1 MKERPDSSNQL
12 YVYKSRSLRIH
23 GHERM
28 ERDPVHDHMNKH
40 QAYWIRLYDF
50 LGGEYPNVPGANAA
64 PPILRSLMD
73 AGVDCF
79 IDLTEEWEPLDPY
92 APFLEG
98 QEHLRFPIRDAD
110 VPRSRAEM
118 KAILDA
124 IDERLEAGKG
134 VYVHCWGG
142 IGRTGT
148 VAGCWLARH
157 GEENALQQLHLFW
170 QHSIKAKMGIRSPE
184 TEEQCR
190 YIREWKA
197 GE

>member
-1 MKERPDSSNQL
+1 MKPINATL
-12 YVYKSRSLRIH
+12 A
-23 GHERM
+23 
-28 ERDPVHDHMNKH
+28 NKH
-40 QAYWIRLYDF
+40 MAAHHAFWIKACEL
-50 LGGEYPNVPGANAA
+50 LGGEYPNVKGAKEA

-79 IDLTEEWEPLDPY
+79 IDLTEDGELEPY
-92 APFLEG
+92 AHFLEG
-98 QEHLRFPIRDAD
+98 QEHLRLPIRDVS
-110 VPRSRAEM
+110 VPRSNAVM

-124 IDERLEAGKG
+124 IDSRLESGKS

-157 GEENALQQLHLFW
+157 GEEDPLQTLHTHWVNSL
-170 QHSIKAKMGIRSPE
+170 KAKRGKYSPE
-184 TEEQCR
+184 TEEQYR
-190 YIREWKA
+190 FIEAWKA